1 VPTRRYPP
9 ELNRTDYVLALAVC
23 VAALA
28 AYVRTLAPDVLYS
41 DSAEFQTLAYTLGM
55 THSTGYP
62 VYLLLARLLGF
73 VPLGSLAWRVNLL
86 SATSAAVTVSAVYLL
101 ARHVTRSRA
110 GALLGSF
117 ALALS
122 YTFWSQAIIAEVY
135 TPGLAFLSVIVL
147 LLWRWRGSATR
158 WRSAGSA
165 TRWRWRRIQADIGN
179 DRGLLVA
186 ALLAGTS
193 LGVHASVPLIAP
205 AAVIFVFWTLWS
217 RRSPWSQWRRT
228 LLVGCLG
235 LVLGVS
241 IFLLTYLALDL
252 NNPPS
257 SFYQV
262 ALQSSR
268 STWGLQATDLDSPME
283 RLWATVTGVQW
294 QDAMF
299 PGGDDFI
306 WDALSIYVDRLLA
319 HEFTLWMLL
328 CAVLGLMVMERTAPQ
343 LFGFVLT
350 ALITMLYFIL
360 HYEPPDK
367 YIFYLPTYIFIAL
380 AMGAGAGFLLEL
392 AGRSRLA
399 RRGRWRWVFQ
409 LPVMILLVVIIVKPY
424 ASPRWRALQTGA
436 ATFVREEYVYP
447 RYNLEEPRQAASW
460 QLKNLPEDAVLI
472 VGWRAL
478 YTMYYLA
485 HVEGQRPDVLI
496 MEASP
501 HGAGGSLADSL
512 VQQLQK
518 ALQEGRPVF
527 AAQVYRNMRTHFRVQ
542 PALGGNW
549 YRLSLTETSSTER
562 MEAHAS

>member
-1 VPTRRYPP
+1 VPTPKNPP
-9 ELNRTDYVLALAVC
+9 QLDRADYVLALAVG

-62 VYLLLARLLGF
+62 VYLLLARVLGF
-73 VPLGSLAWRVNLL
+73 LPLGSLAWRVNLL
-86 SATSAAVTVSAVYLL
+86 SATSAAVSVSAVYLL
-101 ARHVTRSRA
+101 ARHVTRSRT
-110 GALLGSF
+110 GALLGSI
-117 ALALS
+117 ALGLS

-147 LLWRWRGSATR
+147 LLWRWQSSPTR
-158 WRSAGSA
+158 R
-165 TRWRWRRIQADIGN
+165 RWHRAHVEQGIN
-179 DRGLLVA
+179 RGLLVA
-186 ALLAGTS
+186 PLLTGLS
-193 LGVHASVPLIAP
+193 LGVHAFVPLIAP
-205 AAVIFVFWTLWS
+205 AAVIFVIWNLWS
-217 RRSPWSQWRRT
+217 RRASRAQWRRS
-228 LLVGCLG
+228 LIAACVG

-268 STWGLQATDLDSPME
+268 STWGLQASDLDSPME
-283 RLWATVTGVQW
+283 RLWTTATGVQW

-306 WDALSIYVDRLLA
+306 WEALAIYVDRLLA

-350 ALITMLYFIL
+350 ALVTMLYFIL
-360 HYEPPDK
+360 HYDPPDK

-380 AMGAGAGFLLEL
+380 AIGAGAGFLLERT
-392 AGRSRLA
+392 GRNPLA
-399 RRGRWRWVFQ
+399 RRGRWRWVLQ
-409 LPVMILLVVIIVKPY
+409 VPVVVVLLMIIVKPY
-424 ASPRWRALQTGA
+424 APPRWRALQAGA
-436 ATFVREEYVYP
+436 ATFVQEEYVYP
-447 RYNLEEPRQAASW
+447 LYNLEEPRQTANW
-460 QLKNLPEDAVLI
+460 QLKNLPDDAVLI

-478 YTMYYLA
+478 YAMYFLA
-485 HVEGQRPDVLI
+485 HVEGQRPNVLI

-501 HGAGGSLADSL
+501 HGADGSLADSL
-512 VQQLQK
+512 IQQLQD
-518 ALQEGRPVF
+518 ALQQGRPVF
-527 AAQVYRNMRTHFRVQ
+527 ADRVYRNMRDHFRVQ
-542 PALGGNW
+542 PALGGDW
-549 YRLSLTETSSTER
+549 YRLSLNQTSTG
-562 MEAHAS
+562 

>member
-1 VPTRRYPP
+1 VPAYRDPP
-9 ELNRTDYVLALAVC
+9 ELDRTDYVLALVAGL
-23 VAALA
+23 AALA
-28 AYVRTLAPDVLYS
+28 AYGRTLAPDVLYS

-62 VYLLLARLLGF
+62 VYLLLARLLGLL
-73 VPLGSLAWRVNLL
+73 PLGSRAWRVNLL

-101 ARHVTRSRA
+101 ARHVTRSRT
-110 GALLGSF
+110 GALLGSC

-147 LLWRWRGSATR
+147 LMWH
-158 WRSAGSA
+158 
-165 TRWRWRRIQADIGN
+165 WRRAQVEKGN
-179 DRGLLVA
+179 NRGLLVA

-193 LGVHASVPLIAP
+193 LGVHAFVPLIAP
-205 AAVIFVFWTLWS
+205 AAVIFVIWSLWS
-217 RRSPWSQWRRT
+217 RRAAWSEWRRT
-228 LLVGCLG
+228 LLAGCLG
-235 LVLGVS
+235 LALGVS

-252 NNPPS
+252 NDPPS

-299 PGGDDFI
+299 PGGEDFI
-306 WDALSIYVDRLLA
+306 WKALASYIDRLFA
-319 HEFTLWMLL
+319 HEFTPAMYL
-328 CAVLGLMVMERTAPQ
+328 CALLGLMVMERTAPQ

-350 ALITMLYFIL
+350 ALITMLYLIL

-380 AMGAGAGFLLEL
+380 AIGAGAGFLLEL
-392 AGRSRLA
+392 TGRTRLA
-399 RRGRWRWVFQ
+399 RRGRWRWI
-409 LPVMILLVVIIVKPY
+409 LYAPVLILLVGIIIRPY
-424 ASPRWRALQTGA
+424 APLRWRALQAGA
-436 ATFVREEYVYP
+436 ATFVQEDYVYP
-447 RYNLEEPRQAASW
+447 LHNLEEPRQTASW
-460 QLKNLPEDAVLI
+460 QLKNLPQDAVLI

-485 HVEGQRPDVLI
+485 HVEGQRPDLVIL
-496 MEASP
+496 EASP
-501 HGAGGSLADSL
+501 HGADDSLADSL
-512 VQQLQK
+512 IHQLQE
-518 ALQEGRPVF
+518 ALQQGRPVF
-527 AAQVYRNMRTHFRVQ
+527 ADRVYRNMRAHFRAQ
-542 PALGGNW
+542 PALGGDW
-549 YRLSLTETSSTER
+549 YRLSLRENSTG
-562 MEAHAS
+562 